1 MVNKNQQFYF
11 GIIVLIVVAAIFGG
25 YQLLHQ
31 DKETGAT
38 DDQNSAIFGQG
49 QPPGGRFGGSG
60 QFSRTNMSRVTGTLT
75 AKDNSSLTIKTDS
88 GNTTVA
94 IDSST
99 KITQGGDR
107 DTESL
112 TLSDLDIGETVNAM
126 GEKNTSGQIV
136 AKMVFIGT
144 MPDRP
149 RDDTGAT
156 STDDSL
162 SSGDSI

>member
-1 MVNKNQQFYF
+1 
-11 GIIVLIVVAAIFGG
+11 
-25 YQLLHQ
+25 
-31 DKETGAT
+31 
-38 DDQNSAIFGQG
+38 
-49 QPPGGRFGGSG
+49 
-60 QFSRTNMSRVTGTLT
+60 MSRVTGTLT